1 MIIKSHEF
9 KTNKSSGNIHLFYG
23 NNEGLKK
30 DLISQN
36 FTNKFE
42 GSIFKYEERE
52 IINSPENFYNNLFT
66 NSFFEEKKLI
76 IIMRKIQINYE

>member
-52 IINSPENFYNNLFT
+52 IINYNIIYILGALIVN
-66 NSFFEEKKLI
+66 NS
-76 IIMRKIQINYE
+76 YV